1 MLSGNV
7 ASILGIF
14 LTTTFGTMLFDTPV
28 VLLNAVQILWFNVM
42 RDTLLSVAL
51 GIEPVNSSIMKE
63 KPSEKSESFFG
74 NGLGKKIIS
83 NGGMIGLLAFSA
95 YTIRA
100 FMSVNPEESLSHA
113 NTMAFITLSFEQSLH
128 AFNLKSKT
136 ESEFK
141 NILSNKTLVLVFCL
155 NAIL

>member
-63 KPSEKSESFFG
+63 KPREKSESFFG
-74 NGLGKKIIS
+74 NRLGKKIIS

-141 NILSNKTLVLVFCL
+141 NILFNKTLVLVFCL